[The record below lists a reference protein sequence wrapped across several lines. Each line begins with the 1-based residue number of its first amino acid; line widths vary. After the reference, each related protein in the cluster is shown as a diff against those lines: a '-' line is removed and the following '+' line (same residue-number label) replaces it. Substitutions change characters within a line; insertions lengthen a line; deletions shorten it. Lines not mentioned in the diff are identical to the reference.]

1 VTSRVDR
8 DRVIA
13 QRRHAGP
20 ELVEH
25 PTVVEPTVEQQHDR
39 LGWIAPLP
47 DAQPCLV
54 DRDEERP
61 LRFDDQ
67 RY

>member
-1 VTSRVDR
+1 
-8 DRVIA
+8 
-13 QRRHAGP
+13 
-20 ELVEH
+20 
-25 PTVVEPTVEQQHDR
+25 VVEPTVEQQHDR

-47 DAQPCLV
+47 GAQPCLV